1 MKKFNCILLVDD
13 DETCNFITE
22 KIITKLSISGHT
34 HVTKNGREAMSFIE
48 ENCEDTS
55 NPVTS
60 VCPDLI
66 LLDLNMP
73 VMDGIEFLEEF
84 YANKNAKQVDD
95 IDIYVLSSSD
105 NMEDMKRVTKYKV
118 KGYIT
123 KPMTADKLINIMSC

>member
-13 DETCNFITE
+13 DETCNFITQ
-22 KIITKLSISGHT
+22 KIITKLDISSHT
-34 HVTKNGREAMSFIE
+34 YSTKNGREAMSFIE
-48 ENCEDTS
+48 ASSETV
-55 NPVTS
+55 P

-84 YANKNAKQVDD
+84 YANKKIKHADD
-95 IDIYVLSSSD
+95 INIYVLSSSD
-105 NMEDMKRVTKYKV
+105 NIKDMEKVMKYKV

-123 KPMTADKLINIMSC
+123 KPMTADKLINIASC

>member
-1 MKKFNCILLVDD
+1 MKKYNCILLVDD

-22 KIITKLSISGHT
+22 KIITKLDISSHT
-34 HVTKNGREAMSFIE
+34 HSMKNGKEALLFIE
-48 ENCEDTS
+48 ENCECNYNTV
-55 NPVTS
+55 PS

-84 YANKNAKQVDD
+84 YTNKKIKHSEN
-95 IDIYVLSSSD
+95 INIYILSSSD
-105 NMEDMKRVTKYKV
+105 NSEDMEKVTKYKV

-123 KPMTADKLINIMSC
+123 KPMTADKLLNIVS